1 MTHGYHNAGEVRR
14 VAVFEGSVSSRSASL
29 WAVPFVIV
37 GLLACKPEAG
47 SSAAADD
54 AGSTQPAAHAQEAGA
69 LDPANGK
76 QATGAPKPT
85 TERVAVTA
93 PPPPP
98 PPSPAKA
105 GACEADQADDVGLML
120 NPRGGVVGSLNT
132 LVAATFD
139 GEEALAVRLERD
151 GTELDAEFEYRP
163 GIPAA
168 TIVRFKTDEP
178 GPVSIVVGREGT
190 SIRCETVKV
199 RSAGRHRPR
208 AASSRATWPV
218 TKKWTAA
225 EEALFSAWVREMFT
239 APRGED
245 LAWKALHEVTSDPER
260 NLLHDAYGWSEDSE
274 DTHEGL
280 YLKPDC
286 ADAPYFLRA
295 YFAWKRGLPF
305 AFRQCS
311 RGRGKAPRC
320 GKLHPVV
327 GAPEHEPDRSKP
339 AELGVVQRYF
349 RRTLAWGVH
358 SGNGRT
364 AFADDDTDFYPVAL
378 QRRALRPGA
387 IYADPYGHIFV
398 LVEMMSPN
406 GTQPGVLYAI
416 DGQPDG
422 SITRKRF
429 WEGNFLWNPDPT
441 LGGSGFKAF
450 RPLDVV
456 GKGENATLVAAT
468 DAAIAKRP
476 GYGDVSDEQAKLD
489 AHGFYDKM
497 DALVTPGARDALA
510 AQKEAVQ
517 ALFEAAKVRVTS
529 VNNGTAFVG
538 KASKT
543 VAMPDGHSIF
553 ETTGPWENYSTPARD
568 LRLLIAIDL
577 VRGFDDKVARNAD
590 VFARDG
596 ESMDDVRKALSSQRD
611 ALLADPALSFEY
623 TRSDGSAWKLSVAD
637 VIARAEALELG
648 YNPNDCPEI
657 RWGAPSDSDEL
668 KTCKRHAPAQQRRK
682 MAAYR
687 TWFAKRQ
694 RPARGDPGPRVE

>member
-1 MTHGYHNAGEVRR
+1 M
-14 VAVFEGSVSSRSASL
+14 SSRWASL
-29 WAVPFVIV
+29 WTAPVLLW
-37 GLLACKPEAG
+37 GLLSCKPEAG
-47 SSAAADD
+47 PSAAADEVAATQAAPD
-54 AGSTQPAAHAQEAGA
+54 AQPSEAEGSSKEGDEGTPEPAA
-69 LDPANGK
+69 DR
-76 QATGAPKPT
+76 AP
-85 TERVAVTA
+85 VAAA

-98 PPSPAKA
+98 TPAKA
-105 GACEADQADDVGLML
+105 GACEANDADGVGLML
-120 NPRGGVVGSLNT
+120 TPRGGLAGAPNT

-151 GTELDAEFEYRP
+151 GVEIDAEFEYRP

-168 TIVRFKTDEP
+168 TLVRFNAEEP
-178 GPVSIVVGREGT
+178 GPISIVVGRDGT
-190 SIRCETVKV
+190 SVRCETVKI
-199 RSAGRHRPR
+199 RAARRRRPR
-208 AASSRATWPV
+208 LTNSKSTWPV
-218 TKKWTAA
+218 TRRWTAA

-245 LAWKALHEVTSDPER
+245 LAWKALHEVTSDPKR
-260 NLLHDAYGWSEDSE
+260 NLLHDALGWSEDSE

-286 ADAPYFLRA
+286 ADTPYFLRA

-320 GKLHPVV
+320 GKLHPVP
-327 GAPEHEPDRSKP
+327 GAPEHDPDRSKP
-339 AELGVVQRYF
+339 GELGMLQRYF

-364 AFADDDTDFYPVAL
+364 AFADDDTDFYTLAL

-429 WEGNFLWNPDPT
+429 WEGNFLWNPDPV
-441 LGGSGFKAF
+441 LGGSGFKGF

-456 GKGENATLVAAT
+456 GKGENATLKAAT
-468 DAAIAKRP
+468 DAEIAKRP
-476 GYGDVSDEQAKLD
+476 GYEDVSDEQSKLD
-489 AHGFYDKM
+489 ANGFYDKM
-497 DALVTPGARDALA
+497 DALVTPGPRDAMA

-529 VNNGTAFVG
+529 VNNGLAFVG
-538 KASKT
+538 KSSKS
-543 VAMPDGHSIF
+543 VVMPDGHSIF

-577 VRGFDDKVARNAD
+577 VRGFEDKVARNAD
-590 VFARDG
+590 VFAREG
-596 ESMDDVRKALSSQRD
+596 VSAEELRSKVAAQRD
-611 ALLADPALSFEY
+611 ALLADPSLTFEY
-623 TRSDGSAWKLSVAD
+623 TRSDGSKWELSVAD
-637 VIARAEALELG
+637 VIARAEAFEMA

-657 RWGAPSDSDEL
+657 RWGAPTGSDEA
-668 KTCKRHAPAQQRRK
+668 KPCKRHAPGLQRRK

-687 TWFAKRQ
+687 PWFAKRQ